1 MDDFKKRLLD
11 AELTED
17 DVRAI
22 LDWQLSLPAEQMD
35 CDLMRECDLFLSPDA
50 PGMWRWAAIRGS
62 TSAIW
67 TRCFL
72 NKLDWKRSPPLRR
85 TSLLFVRRGTPGE
98 PSGNPEGTADGY
110 NGLQLQCNNIDLE
123 E

>member
-50 PGMWRWAAIRGS
+50 PGMDEDR
-62 TSAIW
+62 
-67 TRCFL
+67 
-72 NKLDWKRSPPLRR
+72 RR
-85 TSLLFVRRGTPGE
+85 TMHDALLARIG
-98 PSGNPEGTADGY
+98 A
-110 NGLQLQCNNIDLE
+110 
-123 E
+123 